1 MVGRSRRS
9 IVVALAGV
17 PLVVASLVAGMAS
30 RGSAAVDTSAPVLVS
45 LTANP
50 GSIDTSGG
58 PVVVTFVAHITDDSG
73 LSIGGRVPL
82 SSISLVGPGGQQR
95 ANADVSQAQR
105 ISGNGTDGTYQTTA
119 TMRWHSE
126 PGAWSATVTLV
137 DIAGN
142 SRTVSVPGINQTGDG
157 DTTPPQLISVS
168 VSPASVDTSLAA
180 ATLAMS
186 ARITDDMAG
195 VSDGLGI
202 AASQVVL
209 RGPTGAHHARATLDA
224 SHRANGDALDSLFT
238 VTVTLPRW
246 SEQGTWSVESVEL
259 VDQVGNRASAL
270 APGVTFNQVG
280 IGDVTPPSYRSF
292 AMSTSTADVRA
303 TNASVFMSTRVT
315 DDRSGV
321 TDGPASAS
329 QLVFG
334 SPSGRQVASAVVG
347 LAQRLTGT
355 NLDGTYRATLVI
367 PAHAEP
373 GAWTLRSAWAIDRA
387 GNTSQ
392 LMFDDW
398 VGKGYPATINVT
410 SDTPPDVG
418 PTLPPDSSLPSTTLG
433 TAPATTSTTSDS
445 ASTTFTTFG
454 TVTTSTVGPT
464 TSTTTDAASTTVAT
478 TDTTLETATTSPDS
492 PTSTTTTTT
501 TTVPDGAPT
510 SSTTSPTTAT
520 TTTITTTTT
529 VASPAATTTTTTT
542 SPSGVHGEGGSPHP
556 KPKPTVRRADG
567 YWFAG
572 AGGEVY
578 GFGHA
583 ASTSVSSAG
592 FEGLWQVVGIA
603 ATPTGRG
610 YWLANAAGDVRTI
623 GDAKYRGSM
632 RGRALSKPVVGI
644 ASTRTGRGY
653 WMVATDGGIFA
664 FGDAR
669 FRGSTGGRALNQ
681 PIVGM
686 TATPSGKG
694 YWFVA
699 ADGGIFAFGDA
710 RFHGSMGGKP
720 LNQPIVGMT
729 ATPSGRGYW
738 LVARDGG
745 IFAFGDARFYGS
757 TGAKKLN
764 QPIVGMTASPS
775 GRGYWFVAADGGIF
789 AFGDARF
796 YGSTGGVRLAHPIV
810 GMAVR
815 TH

>member
-9 IVVALAGV
+9 IVLALAGV
-17 PLVVASLVAGMAS
+17 PFLVVSLVAGLAS
-30 RGSAAVDTSAPVLVS
+30 RGSAVTDTNAPVLAS
-45 LTANP
+45 LTITP
-50 GSIDTSGG
+50 GSIDTSDG
-58 PVVVTFVAHITDDSG
+58 PVVVTFIAHITDETG

-82 SSISLVGPGGQQR
+82 SSISLIGPGGQQR

-105 ISGNGTDGTYQTTA
+105 ISGSATDGTYRTTT

-126 PGAWSATVTLV
+126 PGAWSATVTLY

-142 SRTVSVPGINQTGDG
+142 SRTATAPGVNQSGAG
-157 DTTPPQLISVS
+157 DTTPPQLVS
-168 VSPASVDTSLAA
+168 LAVSPPSVDTALASA
-180 ATLAMS
+180 SIAVS
-186 ARITDDMAG
+186 ARIADDMAG

-202 AASQVVL
+202 AASQVVF
-209 RGPTGAHHARATLDA
+209 RGPTGAHHVRATLDIA
-224 SHRANGDALDSLFT
+224 HRANGDVLDSLFT
-238 VTVTLPRW
+238 VNVTLPRW

-259 VDQVGNRASAL
+259 VDEVGNRASAL

-280 IGDVTPPSYRSF
+280 IGDVTPPSFRSF
-292 AMSTSTADVRA
+292 SLSTTSVDVRS
-303 TNASVFMSTRVT
+303 TNASVLMNTRLV

-347 LAQRLTGT
+347 LAQRISGT

-373 GAWTLRSAWAIDRA
+373 GGWILRSAWGIDRA
-387 GNTSQ
+387 GNTAQ
-392 LMFDDW
+392 LTTDDW
-398 VGKGYPATINVT
+398 IAKGYPSTIAVT

-418 PTLPPDSSLPSTTLG
+418 PTLPPDPTLPSTTLG
-433 TAPATTSTTSDS
+433 TAPTTSSIAPDPS
-445 ASTTFTTFG
+445 STTFTTFG
-454 TVTTSTVGPT
+454 TVTSSTVVSP
-464 TSTTTDAASTTVAT
+464 TSTTIDAPPTTLAT
-478 TDTTLETATTSPDS
+478 TDTTDTTDTTVDPSTTTS
-492 PTSTTTTTT
+492 TSTTTRTS
-501 TTVPDGAPT
+501 VPGA
-510 SSTTSPTTAT
+510 
-520 TTTITTTTT
+520 
-529 VASPAATTTTTTT
+529 TTTTT
-542 SPSGVHGEGGSPHP
+542 SPSGVHGEGGTPHP
-556 KPKPTVRRADG
+556 KPKPTAHADG

-572 AGGEVY
+572 AGGEVFGY
-578 GFGHA
+578 GRA
-583 ASTSVSSAG
+583 AATSISSAG
-592 FEGLWQVVGIA
+592 FEGLSQVVGIA
-603 ATPTGRG
+603 ATPTGKG
-610 YWLANAAGDVRTI
+610 YWLANAAGDVRAI
-623 GDAKYRGSM
+623 GDARYRGSM
-632 RGRALSKPVVGI
+632 RGRTLWKPMVGI
-644 ASTRTGRGY
+644 APTRTGRGY
-653 WMVATDGGIFA
+653 WMVATDGGIFS

-669 FRGSTGGRALNQ
+669 FHGSTGGRALNQ

-686 TATPSGKG
+686 TATPTGRG

-729 ATPSGRGYW
+729 ATPTGRGYW

-764 QPIVGMTASPS
+764 QPIVGMTASPT

-796 YGSTGGVRLAHPIV
+796 YGSTGGVRLPHPIV

-815 TH
+815 AH